1 MAYFAA
7 DAKHELNA
15 LMLSS
20 LFGYIMTNSLAMRCI
35 NISMPC
41 VHYERHQW

>member
-1 MAYFAA
+1 LERVGKTNKQHKTQPMAYFAT

-20 LFGYIMTNSLAMRCI
+20 LFGYITASL
-35 NISMPC
+35 
-41 VHYERHQW
+41 